1 MTFLPFKWQ
10 KKMGAKTGTAQVNQI
25 DLENNGWFVCFAPLD
40 NPKVAIVV
48 YVPHGYS
55 GAMCSYAAKDFL
67 NWIFPEWK
75 KGEVDYDLPIGNSL
89 AP

>member
-1 MTFLPFKWQ
+1 MAEKDGCKNRNGHRSTRLTL
-10 KKMGAKTGTAQVNQI
+10 KTTAGSSA
-25 DLENNGWFVCFAPLD
+25 LAPLD

-67 NWIFPEWK
+67 NWIFPEWDK
-75 KGEVDYDLPIGNSL
+75 SDVDYDLPIGNSL

>member
-1 MTFLPFKWQ
+1 MTL
-10 KKMGAKTGTAQVNQI
+10 KTTAGSSA
-25 DLENNGWFVCFAPLD
+25 LAPLD